1 MYLCIVKVKKNM
13 NNLTNINTELLPNEY
28 AEWRK
33 NIEDLIEVSKLRT
46 AINVNTDM
54 LTLYWNIG
62 KSILQ
67 KQEERGWGTKVI
79 DQLSKDLNVKFPDDR
94 GEYKWG
100 WNTGGV
106 KAAMDRFE
114 SVGHGKGYRLP
125 KTITLYFVYNLFWVY
140 DFFKK

>member
-1 MYLCIVKVKKNM
+1 M

-46 AINVNTDM
+46 AINVK
-54 LTLYWNIG
+54 LICWRYIGILEYWNIG

-79 DQLSKDLNVKFPDDR
+79 DQLSKDLSVKFPDDR
-94 GEYKWG
+94 GY
-100 WNTGGV
+100 
-106 KAAMDRFE
+106 
-114 SVGHGKGYRLP
+114 SVR
-125 KTITLYFVYNLFWVY
+125 NLKYMRQFAEAYPQFPIVQVPLAQLEGNQIL
-140 DFFKK
+140 KKF